1 MITQYRVL
9 VIDFYKPSRISHKS
23 TRIAIYFIFLI
34 PLLKI
39 WEPLIVRGYGVQFN
53 LEFKIGN
60 KPV

>member
-1 MITQYRVL
+1 MITQYLVL
-9 VIDFYKPSRISHKS
+9 VVDFYKPSRISHKS
-23 TRIAIYFIFLI
+23 NGIAIYFIFLI

-39 WEPLIVRGYGVQFN
+39 WELLTGRGYGVQFN